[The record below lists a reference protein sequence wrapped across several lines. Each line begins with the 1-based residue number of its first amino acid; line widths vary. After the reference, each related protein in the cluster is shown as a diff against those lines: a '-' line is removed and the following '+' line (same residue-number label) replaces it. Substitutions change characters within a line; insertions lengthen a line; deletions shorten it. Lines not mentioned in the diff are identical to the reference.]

1 MSYTIGEM
9 ANKLGVAPSTLRYY
23 EKEGLLPFVE
33 RTDGG
38 IRTFKDDDIAWL
50 STIQCLKK
58 TGMSIKDIK
67 QFIDWCME
75 GDATIDKRLALIQKQ
90 KDEVNSQIR
99 KLNDTLDML
108 DYKEWYYQTAKQA
121 GTCAVHSTMPPSQIP
136 EKFAKYRNNKQS
148 KSND

>member
-1 MSYTIGEM
+1 M
-9 ANKLGVAPSTLRYY
+9 ANQLGVAPSTLRYY

-38 IRTFKDDDIAWL
+38 IRTFKDDDFAWL
-50 STIQCLKK
+50 RTIECLKK

-67 QFIDWCME
+67 QFIDWCIE

-121 GTCAVHSTMPPSQIP
+121 GTCAVHNDMNLSQIP
-136 EKFAKYRNNKQS
+136 EKFAKYRKKS
-148 KSND
+148 K

>member
-9 ANKLGVAPSTLRYY
+9 ANQLGVAPSTLRYY

-38 IRTFKDDDIAWL
+38 IRTFKDDDFAWL
-50 STIQCLKK
+50 RTIECLKK

-67 QFIDWCME
+67 QFIDWCIE

-90 KDEVNSQIR
+90 KEEVNLQIQ

-121 GTCAVHSTMPPSQIP
+121 GTCAVLSDMNPSQIP
-136 EKFAKYRNNKQS
+136 EKFAKYRKKNK
-148 KSND
+148 